1 MRRELVETI
10 KLALPL
16 ALAQLA
22 QFFMGVVDFA
32 CVGRYSPEAMAG
44 VAIGNSLSW
53 GLSSIG
59 LGITMA
65 LDPLIAQALG
75 AGEEQRAYQWWRVGR
90 VVALLVGLPLV
101 ICAVVLAANL
111 HLFGIEEVLA
121 QETFYYVLARGPAQF
136 GFLVYFAG
144 RSYLQALGRT
154 KPLVLAAIVSNIV
167 NLVLDLLLV
176 FGDEGL
182 VSVGL
187 PAVGI
192 RPMGAMGVGFTTA
205 CSSVVLALMIVV
217 GARYYGPKDRVW
229 KGPKLPKR
237 TMLRLGLPI
246 GIQVA
251 GESWLFAS
259 CGVLAGSFGA
269 VASSA
274 HQVGLTM
281 AASAF
286 MVALGVSGAA
296 SARVGRAVGAHD
308 HGGARRAGMAGIL
321 VVSMIMAVTATLF
334 LSVPEF
340 LARIITNQPDVIAAA
355 LPLFTVGAAFA
366 LFDGAQVVM
375 GSALRGAGDVK
386 IPSVLALFGYWV
398 VGFPVA
404 MYCAFGLEMGVIGF
418 WYGFTAGLSTVSILL
433 GLRFWWLTG
442 RPIDR
447 AEKEK
452 SSP

>member
-1 MRRELVETI
+1 MRRDIVETV

-32 CVGRYSPEAMAG
+32 CVGRYSAEAMAG

-59 LGITMA
+59 VGITMA

-75 AGEEQRAYQWWRVGR
+75 ADEPKRAYQWWRVGR
-90 VVALLVGLPLV
+90 VVALLVGVPLV
-101 ICAVVLAANL
+101 LCTICLAANL
-111 HLFGIEEVLA
+111 HVFGIEEVLA

-144 RSYLQALGRT
+144 RSYLQALGKT
-154 KPLVLAAIVSNIV
+154 KPLVLAAIVSNCV

-176 FGDEGL
+176 FGDDGL

-187 PAVGI
+187 PAMGI
-192 RPMGAMGVGFTTA
+192 RPMGSMGVGFTTA
-205 CSSVVLALMIVV
+205 CSSLVLAFMIVM
-217 GARYYGPKDRVW
+217 GARHHGPSDRLW
-229 KGPKLPKR
+229 TGPRLKKR
-237 TMLRLGLPI
+237 TMLLLGLPI
-246 GIQVA
+246 GVQVA

-269 VASSA
+269 LASSA
-274 HQVGLTM
+274 HQVGMTM
-281 AASAF
+281 SISAI
-286 MVALGVSGAA
+286 MIALGVSGAVA
-296 SARVGRAVGAHD
+296 ARVGRAVGAHD
-308 HGGARRAGMAGIL
+308 HQGARRAGMAGLL
-321 VVSMIMAVTATLF
+321 VVSAFMAFTATLF
-334 LSVPEF
+334 LSIPEV
-340 LARIITNQPDVIAAA
+340 LARLITNQPDVIAAA
-355 LPLFTVGAAFA
+355 LPLFLVGAAFA

-386 IPSVLALFGYWV
+386 IPSFLALFGYWG

-404 MYCAFGLEMGVIGF
+404 MYCAFGLGLGVIGF
-418 WYGFTAGLSTVSILL
+418 WYGFTAGLFTVSVLL
-433 GLRFWWLTG
+433 SLRFWWLTG

-447 AEKEK
+447 AEEEK